1 VANEDIKLKEAMAK
15 IAALEAVNADLK
27 AKSDAAAKARYR
39 CQVSEKKAVSFYG
52 LGRFPVTLYDEQ
64 WDDLET
70 QMPMIRAFRLEARKA
85 GKLQTE
91 AEKAVAKAVAKEKAK
106 EAAKASKAAPEA
118 PEHMTLQG
126 S

>member
-1 VANEDIKLKEAMAK
+1 VANEDLKLKEALAK

-27 AKSDAAAKARYR
+27 AKSDAASKARYR

-64 WDDLET
+64 WTVLAQE
-70 QMPMIRAFRLEARKA
+70 MPNILKFCKEQREA

-91 AEKAVAKAVAKEKAK
+91 AEKA
-106 EAAKASKAAPEA
+106 AAKAAAKLAAAAKKKEA
-118 PEHMTLQG
+118 PTV
-126 S
+126 